1 MNDDDASLGSYGPHE
16 YYTIHVV
23 DLNPAASVLS

>member
-1 MNDDDASLGSYGPHE
+1 MADETNTLGSYGVHE

-23 DLNPAASVLS
+23 DQNPAAS